1 MELFAGALT
10 DPSTRAGSFSHV
22 LQRTRPATQKTTGY
36 EAMTSETAAMTNA
49 TAFHE
54 AMDTALPRAD
64 RDVVALGI
72 IAAAIILFVGSGSA
86 VLTRTV
92 DYLLFGTGNVDV
104 VLANAL
110 LLNIALIIFGW
121 RRYVELTGEVEV
133 RRRAEATA
141 RRLAYTDPLTGCLN
155 RRSLEPAIEALIADA
170 WCHDEAVALLMLD
183 LDKFKRANDLHG
195 HQTGDAVLVA
205 TAMRLRA
212 VLPHD
217 AVIARIGGDE
227 FTCALRFD
235 PAEPGAIATLARRI
249 NQAVA
254 EPIALAGCTVDISTS
269 IGVARSDGPAIP
281 HGADASAVAA
291 QLLHHADLAMYHAKS
306 HGRDR
311 HCWFDPAMES
321 ALRFRAELESGI
333 REGLARGEFV
343 PFYEKQID
351 LDSGRLTGFEMLA
364 RWHSPRHGLV
374 SPEVFIPVAEE
385 IGVIAEMSEGLIR
398 QALADART
406 WAPELSLSV
415 NISPLQLRDPW
426 FAQRL
431 LKMLVEANF
440 PPHRLE
446 VEITETAL
454 HENLPMVRSMVASLK
469 NQGIRVSLDDFGTGY
484 SSIAQLRTLPFDAIK
499 IDRSFVTSLDS
510 CKDSATIVSAITSLG
525 QGLALPLIAEG
536 IETAAVLDE
545 LRKLGSFRGQGY
557 LYGQPEDARHVAAIL
572 AGEGLLVTHV
582 NTPETSDA
590 VPMPLPDAPR
600 SASA

>member
-1 MELFAGALT
+1 
-10 DPSTRAGSFSHV
+10 
-22 LQRTRPATQKTTGY
+22 
-36 EAMTSETAAMTNA
+36 MTSETAAMTNA

-54 AMDTALPRAD
+54 AMDTALPRPD

-141 RRLAYTDPLTGCLN
+141 RRLAYTDALTGCLN

-249 NQAVA
+249 NKAVA
-254 EPIALAGCTVDISTS
+254 EPIALVGCTVDISTS

-281 HGADASAVAA
+281 HGADAGAVAA

-343 PFYEKQID
+343 PFYEKQVD

-590 VPMPLPDAPR
+590 VPMPFPDAPR